1 MDATAPTPASAPEVG
16 AAPAAASA
24 TTRGSQDVLTVSEVN
39 RRIAGL
45 LERNFP
51 LGWVRGEISN
61 FTRAG
66 SGHWYF
72 SLKDAGAQ
80 IRCVMFKGR
89 NQYADFTPRE
99 GEAVEVRALV
109 TLYEAR
115 GELQLS
121 VEAIRRAGLGN
132 LYEAFLR
139 LKAALEA
146 QGLFDADRKR
156 PLPRHPRA
164 IGVVTSL
171 QAAALRDVLTTLR
184 RRAPHVPV
192 VVYPVPVQGAGASE
206 RIAAMLERVNA
217 RAEVDVVILCRGG
230 GSIEDLWAFN
240 EEPVARAVAASGI
253 PIVAGVGHETDVTI
267 VDFVADVRAPTPTA
281 AAELVSPD
289 RARMLR
295 DVGRDWDAL
304 SAQFRRQ
311 LDRRAQTVDWLARRL
326 RSPQAQMRERRTQ
339 LAHLEGRLRFALTGR
354 VQRAEHLQ
362 RLLTMRLNAARPDAM
377 QERTRLQQAEARL
390 ARAMRD
396 TLSRA
401 QEGLAR
407 QHTGLEL
414 LAPQRTLER
423 GYAVLLDE
431 KGHAIRDPNAL
442 HARAHIEARL
452 AQGTADIEIARVQP
466 KLKL

>member
-1 MDATAPTPASAPEVG
+1 M
-16 AAPAAASA
+16 
-24 TTRGSQDVLTVSEVN
+24 LTVSEVN

-61 FTRAG
+61 FTRAA

-109 TLYEAR
+109 TMYEAR

-121 VEAIRRAGLGN
+121 VEGIRRAGLGN

-146 QGLFDADRKR
+146 QGLFDPERKR

-192 VVYPVPVQGAGASE
+192 IVYPVPVQGAGASE
-206 RIAAMLERVNA
+206 RIAAMLDTVNA

-240 EEPVARAVAASGI
+240 EEPVARAVAASEI

-267 VDFVADVRAPTPTA
+267 VDFVADVRAPTPTG

-295 DVGRDWDAL
+295 DVGRDWDAV

-339 LAHLEGRLRFALTGR
+339 LSHLEGRLRFALTGR
-354 VQRAEHLQ
+354 VQRAEHVQ
-362 RLLTMRLNAARPDAM
+362 RLLTMADPSYSCDG
-377 QERTRLQQAEARL
+377 AEVHLVDPAVSKLVCPEWRVDL
-390 ARAMRD
+390 A
-396 TLSRA
+396 LLLH
-401 QEGLAR
+401 EG
-407 QHTGLEL
+407 GEDDS
-414 LAPQRTLER
+414 
-423 GYAVLLDE
+423 G
-431 KGHAIRDPNAL
+431 
-442 HARAHIEARL
+442 
-452 AQGTADIEIARVQP
+452 ARVEESGASLSSDHAHLASWHSADVECQ
-466 KLKL
+466 LKCRVAGPTGSKA